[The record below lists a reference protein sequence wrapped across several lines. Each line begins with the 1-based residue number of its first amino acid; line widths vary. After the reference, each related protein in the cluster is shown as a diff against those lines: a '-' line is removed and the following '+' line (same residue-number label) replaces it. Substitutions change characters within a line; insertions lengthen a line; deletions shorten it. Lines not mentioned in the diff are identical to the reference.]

1 MRNSPVGNKLQL
13 TLCLALLLS
22 STAVTWA
29 RRTAPAAA
37 PQSQSSAQESLYKRL
52 GGYDALAAVTDD
64 FITRLATD
72 PKLGRFFVGHSTD
85 SKIRIRQHIVDFLC
99 MATSGPCK
107 YTGRSMETAHTGLN
121 ITEEDWTLSVQ
132 HLGETLNT
140 FKVPAKEQGEVVSA
154 IAPLKSQ
161 IVGK

>member
-1 MRNSPVGNKLQL
+1 MRSKLQL
-13 TLCLALLLS
+13 TLCLALLLG

-29 RRTAPAAA
+29 RPAAPASA
-37 PQSQSSAQESLYKRL
+37 PQGQPSAQESLYKRL

-99 MATSGPCK
+99 MATGGP
-107 YTGRSMETAHTGLN
+107 A
-121 ITEEDWTLSVQ
+121 
-132 HLGETLNT
+132 NT
-140 FKVPAKEQGEVVSA
+140 PGVLWRLPTPA
-154 IAPLKSQ
+154 
-161 IVGK
+161 